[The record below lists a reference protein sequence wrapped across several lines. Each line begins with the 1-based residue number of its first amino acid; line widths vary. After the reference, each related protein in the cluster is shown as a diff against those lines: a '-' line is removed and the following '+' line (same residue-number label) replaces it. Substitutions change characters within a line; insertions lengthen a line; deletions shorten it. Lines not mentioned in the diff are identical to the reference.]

1 MYARR
6 FIQMTC
12 ILIAI
17 CGSSGCSKETGK
29 ATTSP
34 PPTQDMHTPGAVQP
48 VKAPAAPAG
57 AIATGSGF
65 HVTIDDF
72 ERSLERGILTAPD
85 AILAK
90 GVKAVPRDRFH
101 VPFVQNTTTRALVM
115 KQLSQLEAEKRGISI
130 SLTELE
136 DFARQDPML
145 SRFIG
150 DVIVLG
156 DGTRLDYGLSE
167 LGMTI
172 ADVHELAR
180 ERLLKQ
186 RLEDKLIEEVTDEQ
200 IWRAWSHA
208 HDRLRAVIVR
218 VSNTP
223 TSAEIDDFI
232 TSDKAAKTSEI
243 KNYFDANARRYR
255 RPRMVEVT
263 ILRAKK
269 EGQRDLLEEA
279 ASLLEAGQTAAN
291 VASQLDLELATKQ
304 HLVRQEDPSAF
315 RAKLGERG
323 VSMRAPRGDYM
334 WEVTGVLESEPAKLE
349 RSLEREIASTLLQQS
364 NQVHSAK
371 GRAAKV
377 VAKLRDLPASPTK
390 EQLVPLTALDRPGS
404 IKAWTSDWLVRE
416 DNGFVTGVGA
426 NQTFQDRLF
435 ELTEEKSLLAT
446 PIVGDQYLW
455 VARLIERE
463 HPDRAVFDAQK
474 EQNRAR
480 FLEAVRPRIFD
491 INFRTWSEDYNVK
504 LDLSA
509 LREKYGKPEK
519 PR

>member
-12 ILIAI
+12 FLIAI
-17 CGSSGCSKETGK
+17 GGSSGCSKETREV
-29 ATTSP
+29 TSSP
-34 PPTQDMHTPGAVQP
+34 ASPQDMQSPSVERPPQP
-48 VKAPAAPAG
+48 PDAPTDV
-57 AIATGSGF
+57 IASGVGF
-65 HVTIDDF
+65 HVTVDDF
-72 ERSLERGILTAPD
+72 ERSLGRGILTAPD
-85 AILAK
+85 TILAK
-90 GVKAVPRDRFH
+90 GVKTVPKDRFH

-115 KQLSQLEAEKRGISI
+115 KQLSQLEAEKRGL
-130 SLTELE
+130 SLSLSELD

-150 DVIVLG
+150 DVIILG
-156 DGTRLDYGLSE
+156 DGTKLGYGLDA
-167 LGMTI
+167 LGMTM

-186 RLEDKLIEEVTDEQ
+186 RLEDQLVKEVTDEQ

-223 TSAEIDDFI
+223 SSAEIDDFI
-232 TSDKAAKTSEI
+232 ASDKAAKTSEI

-255 RPRMVEVT
+255 RPRMTEVT
-263 ILRAKK
+263 LMRAPK
-269 EGQRDLLEEA
+269 EGQRALLEEA
-279 ASLLEAGQTAAN
+279 VSLLEAGEDATDIAQR
-291 VASQLDLELATKQ
+291 LGLELATQQ
-304 HLVRQEDPSAF
+304 HLVRQEDPSVF
-315 RAKLGERG
+315 RAKIGARG
-323 VSMRAPRGDYM
+323 VSMRAPRGDYA
-334 WEVTGVLESEPAKLE
+334 WEVTGVLESEAATLD
-349 RSLEREIASTLLQQS
+349 RALEREVASTLLQQG

-377 VAKLRDLPASPTK
+377 VAKLRGLPETPTTDQLASLTK
-390 EQLVPLTALDRPGS
+390 LDRPGS

-435 ELTEEKSLLAT
+435 ELTQEDPLLAT

-455 VARLIERE
+455 VAKLIARE
-463 HPDRAVFDAQK
+463 HPDRVTFDAQK

-491 INFRTWSEDYNVK
+491 INFRTWREDYNVK
-504 LDLSA
+504 LELSP
-509 LREKYGKPEK
+509 LRDKYSKPEK